1 LDVRLGR
8 SGLSNDQGKTKM
20 RKLLLSLLAVASLA
34 AAGAVADLARPAAAA
49 SQTVTITK
57 TGYNPTAVSIQVGD
71 SVLFANSDTIAHTV
85 TFKTTTGVKC
95 PATPLVV
102 QAGQSASCTFSTAG
116 KFSFSDPAG
125 KGKNFRGTV
134 TVATPLGTTLA
145 VTPKT
150 LAYGRKVT
158 ISGALTSKQ
167 AGQPLQVQALQCG
180 ATAPTKLANV
190 TTTTGG
196 AFTYQA
202 QPLKNTAYSVQSKGL
217 TSTSV
222 STSVMPRLRLAKVG
236 RHKYTLMIS
245 AGDSFAGKYA
255 TFQRFRK
262 STHRWVKVKRVLLQA
277 NTTGVAPTVIT
288 SAAFRSG
295 IRAGVRI
302 RATLGAKQVG
312 SCYLAGRSNT
322 IRS

>member
-1 LDVRLGR
+1 
-8 SGLSNDQGKTKM
+8 M
-20 RKLLLSLLAVASLA
+20 RKLLLSLLAVASLV

-49 SQTVTITK
+49 SQTVTISK

-71 SVLFANSDTIAHTV
+71 SVLFANSDAVAHTV

-116 KFSFSDPAG
+116 KYSFSDPAG

-150 LAYGRKVT
+150 VTYGRKVT
-158 ISGALTSKQ
+158 LSGALTSKQ
-167 AGQPLQVQALQCG
+167 SGQPLQVLALQCG
-180 ATAPTKLANV
+180 ATVPTKLASV

-202 QPLKNTAYSVQSKGL
+202 QPLKATAYSVQAKGL
-217 TSTSV
+217 TSSSV
-222 STSVMPRLRLAKVG
+222 TTSVMPRLRLGKVG
-236 RHKYTLMIS
+236 KHRFSLHIS
-245 AGDSFAGKYA
+245 AGESFAGKYA
-255 TFQRFRK
+255 TFQRFRS
-262 STHRWVKVKRVLLQA
+262 STKRWVRVKRVLLQA
-277 NTTGVAPTVIT
+277 NATGVAPTVIT

-295 IRAGVRI
+295 IEAGMRVRV
-302 RATLGAKQVG
+302 TLGAKQVG
-312 SCYLAGRSNT
+312 ACYLAAVSNP

>member
-1 LDVRLGR
+1 
-8 SGLSNDQGKTKM
+8 M

-34 AAGAVADLARPAAAA
+34 AAGAAADLARPAATA
-49 SQTVTITK
+49 SQTVTISK
-57 TGYNPTAVSIQVGD
+57 TGYKPTAVSIQVGD
-71 SVLFANSDTIAHTV
+71 AVLFANSDTVAHTV

-95 PATPLVV
+95 PALPLVV

-158 ISGALTSKQ
+158 VSGALTSKLS
-167 AGQPLQVQALQCG
+167 GQPLQVLALQCG

-196 AFTYQA
+196 AFTYVA
-202 QPLKNTAYSVQSKGL
+202 QPLKTTAYSVQEKGL

-222 STSVMPRLRLAKVG
+222 TTTVMPRLRLGKIGKHRYSLHV
-236 RHKYTLMIS
+236 S

-262 STHRWVKVKRVLLQA
+262 ATKRWVKVRRVLLQA
-277 NTTGVAPTVIT
+277 NATGVAPTVVT

-295 IRAGVRI
+295 IKSGVKVRV
-302 RATLGAKQVG
+302 TLGQKQVG